1 MNGFQKEYW
10 EKRAN
15 IGAQKAKYNKYCWI
29 ISILINCIF
38 FYQDGLSMILFAKIV
53 TLTLF
58 LMGLIEWKL
67 DLPNFYIE
75 DDNKNKNEVR
85 FLMIF
90 VPLIIYILLLI
101 GWFDK

>member
-10 EKRAN
+10 
-15 IGAQKAKYNKYCWI
+15 QKKDKIFRKKTKYIIASFI
-29 ISILINCIF
+29 ISIIVNF
-38 FYQDGLSMILFAKIV
+38 ILCDNILDKICFLKIV
-53 TLTLF
+53 SLAGFISGVL
-58 LMGLIEWKL
+58 EWKL